1 MNMEPVIAI
10 SRPKGSL
17 DVTRCANGD
26 ADGSIVMETILKQ
39 IVVVTN
45 RRDTTNIED
54 NVLGRGNMCRCQM
67 ALDGISGVVLEK
79 AQAVGVDVGHLT
91 DVE

>member
-1 MNMEPVIAI
+1 MEPVIAI
-10 SRPKGSL
+10 SRPEGAL
-17 DVTRCANGD
+17 DVARCADSD
-26 ADGSIVMETILKQ
+26 ADGSIVMEAILKQ

-54 NVLGRGNMCRCQM
+54 NVLGRRNMCRCQM
-67 ALDGISGVVLEK
+67 ALDGISSVMLEETY
-79 AQAVGVDVGHLT
+79 AIGVDVGYLT